1 MSVGFSKRYLLGG
14 EFDLEPDKRLLTT
27 HTGTHVHLAN
37 RPFQVLVYLVEQRE
51 RVVSRR
57 ELLERFWDGRDVYDI
72 TLTKCVGAVRKALDD
87 QQKEPPRFIET
98 RWAEGYR
105 FVGAVEERP
114 PASALSAA
122 ENVLTAEAVA
132 TMPVADEAVAADH
145 TEDVAEG
152 NGVEGDDRAA
162 PRAGHDALSPVTPPT
177 VDARTELH
185 APMRRSFY
193 VAALAVLLGVA
204 AVVAYRRLQR
214 PAPPLPA
221 RSVAVLPLK
230 NLTGDPANDYFNDGM
245 TESLINALSKIEGL
259 KVISR
264 SSVFSFRGKDVDP
277 REAGRLLGVA
287 AVVEGGVRKDA
298 DSVRVTVRLVS
309 TEDGRVLWASNTHD
323 RALGDIFALQ
333 DEIALG
339 MAAGLRV
346 PLTGE
351 GARGLARHYTENVEA
366 YQEYM
371 RGRYW
376 WDRRYREAFTK
387 AIEHFNRAIALDPG
401 YALAYAGIADCH
413 LLLSPYGIAP
423 PQEGYPK
430 AKAAALKAL
439 EIDPLLVEAHVA
451 LAHLTWLYEWDWAKA
466 ERGFQRALEL
476 NPNDPA
482 ANHRYSVYLS
492 SMGRHDEAIA
502 TALRARDLD
511 PRSVTVSA
519 DVMRAYYH
527 ARRYDEVI
535 VASRHT
541 LDINPDAILPNSW
554 LEMAYEQ
561 KGLYDESLAVRHRGM
576 ADARVPA
583 AEIAER
589 EATYKSVGWQG
600 YWRREITIMEARA
613 QQTYVMPYLFARVY
627 ARIGDRES
635 ALRWLE
641 KAYAERADHLV
652 LLNVDPLFD
661 DLRSDPRF
669 TALLTRVGFTA
680 LLQDEPSRRKT

>member
-1 MSVGFSKRYLLGG
+1 
-14 EFDLEPDKRLLTT
+14 
-27 HTGTHVHLAN
+27 
-37 RPFQVLVYLVEQRE
+37 
-51 RVVSRR
+51 
-57 ELLERFWDGRDVYDI
+57 
-72 TLTKCVGAVRKALDD
+72 
-87 QQKEPPRFIET
+87 
-98 RWAEGYR
+98 
-105 FVGAVEERP
+105 
-114 PASALSAA
+114 
-122 ENVLTAEAVA
+122 
-132 TMPVADEAVAADH
+132 
-145 TEDVAEG
+145 
-152 NGVEGDDRAA
+152 
-162 PRAGHDALSPVTPPT
+162 
-177 VDARTELH
+177 
-185 APMRRSFY
+185 
-193 VAALAVLLGVA
+193 
-204 AVVAYRRLQR
+204 
-214 PAPPLPA
+214 
-221 RSVAVLPLK
+221 LK

-264 SSVFSFRGKDVDP
+264 GSVFSFRGKDVDP
-277 REAGRLLGVA
+277 RAAGRLLGVA

-323 RALGDIFALQ
+323 HALGDIFDLQ

-339 MAAGLRV
+339 LAAGLRL

-351 GARGLARHYTENVEA
+351 GARGLARRYTANVEA

-376 WDRRYREAFTK
+376 WDKRYREAFTK
-387 AIEHFNRAIALDPG
+387 AIGHFDRAIALDPG

-430 AKAAALKAL
+430 AKAVALKAL

-482 ANHRYSVYLS
+482 AIHRYSVFLS
-492 SMGRHDEAIA
+492 SKGRHDEAIA
-502 TALRARDLD
+502 AALRARDLD
-511 PRSVTVSA
+511 PRSVTVSN

-535 VASRHT
+535 AASRHT
-541 LDINPDAILPNSW
+541 LDIDPDAILPNSW

-576 ADARVPA
+576 AAARVPA
-583 AEIAER
+583 AEVAAR

-613 QQTYVMPYLFARVY
+613 RQKYVMPYLFARIY
-627 ARIGDRES
+627 ARMGDRES
-635 ALRWLE
+635 ALRWLD

-661 DLRSDPRF
+661 GLRSDPRF
-669 TALLTRVGFTA
+669 TALLTRVGFT
-680 LLQDEPSRRKT
+680 L

>member
-1 MSVGFSKRYLLGG
+1 MSVRFGKRYVLEG

-27 HTGTHVHLAN
+27 RTGTPVHLAN

-72 TLTKCVGAVRKALDD
+72 TLTKCVGTVRKALDD
-87 QQKEPPRFIET
+87 QQKEQPRFIET

-114 PASALSAA
+114 PVSAPSAA
-122 ENVLTAEAVA
+122 ENVTNAEDVGAAPPVAEAVA
-132 TMPVADEAVAADH
+132 TAPVGTEAVAAE
-145 TEDVAEG
+145 TVAA
-152 NGVEGDDRAA
+152 V
-162 PRAGHDALSPVTPPT
+162 
-177 VDARTELH
+177 RTETAAEH
-185 APMRRSFY
+185 TRARSRRALY
-193 VAALAVLLGVA
+193 VAAALVVLLGVG

-214 PAPPLPA
+214 LAPPPPA

-230 NLTGDPANDYFNDGM
+230 NLSGDPANDYFNDGM

-264 SSVFSFRGKDVDP
+264 GSVFGFRGKDVDP
-277 REAGRLLGVA
+277 RAAGRLLGVA

-339 MAAGLRV
+339 MAAGLRL

-351 GARGLARHYTENVEA
+351 GARGLARRYTENVEA

-376 WDRRYREAFTK
+376 WDKRYRAAFAK
-387 AIEHFNRAIALDPG
+387 AIEHFDRAIALDPG

-413 LLLSPYGIAP
+413 LLISPYGLAP

-466 ERGFQRALEL
+466 ERGFRRALEL

-482 ANHRYSVYLS
+482 AIHRYSVFLS

-502 TALRARDLD
+502 AALRARDLD
-511 PRSVTVSA
+511 PRSVTVSN
-519 DVMRAYYH
+519 DVMRAFYH

-535 VASRHT
+535 AASRHT
-541 LDINPDAILPNSW
+541 LDIDPDAILPNSW

-576 ADARVPA
+576 AAARVPPAEVA
-583 AEIAER
+583 AR
-589 EATYKSVGWQG
+589 EATYKSDGWQG
-600 YWRREITIMEARA
+600 YWRRELKIMEERAR
-613 QQTYVMPYLFARVY
+613 QKYVMPYLFARIY
-627 ARIGDRES
+627 ARMGDREG
-635 ALRWLE
+635 ALRWLD

-661 DLRSDPRF
+661 GLRSDPRF
-669 TALLTRVGFTA
+669 TALLTRVGFT
-680 LLQDEPSRRKT
+680 P